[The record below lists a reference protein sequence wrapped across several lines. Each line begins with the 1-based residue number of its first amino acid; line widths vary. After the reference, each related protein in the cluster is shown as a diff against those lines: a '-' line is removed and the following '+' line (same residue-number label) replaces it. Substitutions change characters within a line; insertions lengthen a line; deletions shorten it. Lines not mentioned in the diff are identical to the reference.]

1 MFLRFSTIVLKLKS
15 KLVLNTS
22 QFFFHFKI
30 TLTILIKSKEYSL
43 YERPKKTFRKIS
55 LR

>member
-1 MFLRFSTIVLKLKS
+1 MFRRFSKIVLKPKS

-22 QFFFHFKI
+22 QNIFHFKI
-30 TLTILIKSKEYSL
+30 TLTILIKSKEYFL
-43 YERPKKTFRKIS
+43 YERLKKTFRKIS